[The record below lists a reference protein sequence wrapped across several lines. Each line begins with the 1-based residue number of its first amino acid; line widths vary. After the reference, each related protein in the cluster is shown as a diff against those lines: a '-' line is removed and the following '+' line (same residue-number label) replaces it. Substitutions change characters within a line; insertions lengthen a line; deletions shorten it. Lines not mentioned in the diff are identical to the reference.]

1 MSLVVVACEGKTERK
16 FLNEVVRPA
25 IAGVTFAPI
34 NLGGNVARERVLD
47 ALEEASK
54 DRQFRGAYFTTF
66 LDLYGLGRGWLRV
79 PFNQHAMQ
87 EQIQQGLVGR
97 VSDERFFSRFRPHV
111 QPYEF
116 ESLLFSDP
124 IEMATGLG
132 RPDLA
137 GKLQEILDEFG
148 APEAINNSPQTSP
161 SNRLKALLG
170 DYNKPTLGRQAASA
184 VKLDTM
190 IQKCP
195 HFASWV
201 EWIRS
206 LPSRGEEPR

>member
-1 MSLVVVACEGKTERK
+1 MSLVVVACEGKTERT
-16 FLNEVVRPA
+16 FLNKVVRPA
-25 IAGVTFAPI
+25 ISGITFATI
-34 NLGGNVARERVLD
+34 DLGGNVALELVLN
-47 ALEEASK
+47 ALEGASK
-54 DRQFRGAYFTTF
+54 DRQYRGAYFTTF

-97 VSDERFFSRFRPHV
+97 VPDERFFARFRPHV

-124 IEMATGLG
+124 IKMADGLG

-161 SNRLKALLG
+161 SNRLRALLG
-170 DYNKPTLGRQAASA
+170 NYNKPSLGRQAASA
-184 VKLDTM
+184 VSLDT
-190 IQKCP
+190 IVQRCP

-201 EWIRS
+201 EWIQS
-206 LPSRGEEPR
+206 LPNRDAE